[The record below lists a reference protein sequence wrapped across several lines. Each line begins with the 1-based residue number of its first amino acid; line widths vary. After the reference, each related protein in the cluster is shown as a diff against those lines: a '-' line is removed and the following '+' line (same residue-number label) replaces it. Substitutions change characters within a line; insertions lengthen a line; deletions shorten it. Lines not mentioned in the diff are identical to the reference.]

1 MAAGLSRPVEVRG
14 RGEHR
19 RRALLVAS
27 LALLALVGL
36 SRPNAAQ
43 PDLLPR
49 GWAPGPLLPLTLDP
63 AVVTGVLWG
72 AYLLGAAAVLLGLRG
87 AARPLRG
94 WRVPGL
100 LAVVALLNAPF
111 GSADHISYVAYGR
124 ILVGGGD
131 PWVQSPITWAGGA
144 DPVTSRV
151 EAPWTEEPS
160 VYGPAATLLHGLSA
174 WVGGPSLRQEVW
186 VWQLIVVLAWL
197 ATRWA
202 LRAALPPQHHGRV
215 DVVWTLN
222 PLVLGLGVLGAH
234 VDVVAAAFVVVA
246 VAVAARSAGPPGAA
260 LAGAFLG
267 LAAATKV
274 TYGIGLVALAAACWL
289 TRGDDQGSAR
299 AAVRRVG
306 GMLAGF
312 VVVMGALQ
320 LWAGP
325 HVYDQL
331 LRSRQAVSLATPWRL
346 LLENL
351 RPVLGNGGTR
361 VAISVGAALLA
372 VLLAALLLRASR
384 PAGPAPAPLRARSA
398 APTALWLVAGL
409 QLAYVL
415 AAPYSLPWYDV
426 LVWAALPGVAPAV
439 PPVLELAALARTTV
453 AALAY
458 VPGRVLGMTPGVE
471 ALTLGFRRA
480 VAPWLLLA
488 LWLALVSVLGPRG
501 GRPGWGRW
509 PGRRRAG
516 TRPPPTR

>member
-1 MAAGLSRPVEVRG
+1 MRTGGCGG
-14 RGEHR
+14 RGEHGR
-19 RRALLVAS
+19 RG
-27 LALLALVGL
+27 LLAASVVLLLLVGL
-36 SRPNAAQ
+36 SRANAAQ

-49 GWAPGPLLPLTLDP
+49 GWAPGPLLPVTLDP

-72 AYLLGAAAVLLGLRG
+72 AYLLGAAAVLLGLRRRV
-87 AARPLRG
+87 RPLRD

-100 LAVVALLNAPF
+100 LAVAALLTAPF

-131 PWVQSPITWAGGA
+131 PWVESPISWAGGT

-160 VYGPAATLLHGLSA
+160 IYGPAATLLHGLSA
-174 WVGGPSLRQEVW
+174 WAGGPSLRQEVW
-186 VWQLIVVLAWL
+186 VWQLLVVLAWL

-202 LRAALPPQHHGRV
+202 LRAALPPEQHGRV
-215 DVVWTLN
+215 DVAWTLN

-234 VDVVAAAFVVVA
+234 VDVVATAFVVVA
-246 VAVAARSAGPPGAA
+246 VAVAVRSAGPRGAA
-260 LAGAFLG
+260 LAGALLG
-267 LAAATKV
+267 LGAATKI
-274 TYGIGLVALAAACWL
+274 TYGVGLVALAAACWL
-289 TRGDDQGSAR
+289 TRGDDPGGRSAR
-299 AAVRRVG
+299 RRIR

-312 VVVMGALQ
+312 VVVMAALQ
-320 LWAGP
+320 VWAGP

-346 LLENL
+346 LLETL

-361 VAISVGAALLA
+361 VLISVGAALLA
-372 VLLAALLLRASR
+372 VVLAALLLRASR
-384 PAGPAPAPLRARSA
+384 PAGPDETLRAGRL
-398 APTALWLVAGL
+398 APTALWLLTGL

-415 AAPYSLPWYDV
+415 VAPYSLPWYDV
-426 LVWAALPGVAPAV
+426 LVWAALPGVAGAVPAV
-439 PPVLELAALARTTV
+439 VDLAAVARTTV

-480 VAPWLLLA
+480 VAPWLVLT
-488 LWLALVSVLGPRG
+488 LWVAVLSVLGGRG
-501 GRPGWGRW
+501 ARPAWGRR
-509 PGRRRAG
+509 PAPPRAR
-516 TRPPPTR
+516 TPRPPTR